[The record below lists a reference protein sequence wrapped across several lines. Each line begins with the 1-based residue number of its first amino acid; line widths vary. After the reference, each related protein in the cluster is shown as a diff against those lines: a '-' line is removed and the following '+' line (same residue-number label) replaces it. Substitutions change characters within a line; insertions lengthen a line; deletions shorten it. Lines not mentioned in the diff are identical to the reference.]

1 MGILACNSL
10 MSDYG
15 VAVAAV
21 GMLSTLGITLAT
33 DAYGPVAD
41 NAGGTAEMV
50 VGLDNVRPITDALDA
65 LGNTTAATGKG
76 FAIGSAVLTSL
87 SLLNAFQD
95 RVQGTMVFDY
105 SVPDGVVLAG
115 IIFGSMM
122 PFLFGAL
129 TMISVGSAAA
139 ELMMQVRGQFAKKRN
154 EENNFVLAGR
164 NGGSG
169 DHAGNYAYDN
179 LKEKGYGGF
188 TAGN

>member
-1 MGILACNSL
+1 
-10 MSDYG
+10 
-15 VAVAAV
+15 
-21 GMLSTLGITLAT
+21 
-33 DAYGPVAD
+33 
-41 NAGGTAEMV
+41 MV

-95 RVQGTMVFDY
+95 RVEGTTAFDY

-139 ELMMQVRGQFAKKRN
+139 ELMVQVRGQFAEERK
-154 EENNFVLAGR
+154 EENAFVLAGQ
-164 NGGSG
+164 NAGTG
-169 DHAGNYAYDN
+169 DHTDNHAYGELKKIGHIPGEMTVNYPDDT
-179 LKEKGYGGF
+179 KPWITTTDGQRRKVTG
-188 TAGN
+188 